1 MTDKQAPGKVFSP
14 QKRTSSTS
22 KIEISSLFLLF
33 FVGHFSSP
41 GSGSGSSRPNPMR
54 IHADPDPK
62 HCLYLISCKPT
73 KVIYV
78 DYRAKKK
85 IIFICD
91 KMR

>member
-1 MTDKQAPGKVFSP
+1 MIDKQAPGKAFSP

-54 IHADPDPK
+54 IRIQSTASTYS
-62 HCLYLISCKPT
+62 LVQPT

-78 DYRAKKK
+78 DYTEQRKKLFPYMIK
-85 IIFICD
+85 
-91 KMR
+91 